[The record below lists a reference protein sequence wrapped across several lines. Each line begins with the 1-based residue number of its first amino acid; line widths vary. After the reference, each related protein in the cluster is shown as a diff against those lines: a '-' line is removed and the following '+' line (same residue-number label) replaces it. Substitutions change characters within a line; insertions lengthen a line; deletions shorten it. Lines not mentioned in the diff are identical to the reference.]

1 MELKCPKI
9 YRDGK
14 YLAYGGNPEWFPGTF
29 QRRAGCGSVTG
40 TNIAVCEGLFSEEVE
55 NSESIPHESYL
66 ELMEGMYQYMTP
78 GFMGY
83 PLIGK
88 FKKDFLSFASD
99 RGKKLKARSM
109 FLPRNRQDCLDF
121 IKEGLYHGHPTAL
134 LIWRHSRKEFREDNW
149 HWVTITGYDE
159 EREILIWSNCGER
172 EEIPVKVLLDDSA
185 RYYIG
190 LVRFEENN

>member
-9 YRDGK
+9 YKDGK
-14 YLAYGGNPEWFPGTF
+14 YLAYGGDQEWFPGTF

-40 TNIAVCEGLFSEEVE
+40 TNIAVCEGLYQEELKDSEAV
-55 NSESIPHESYL
+55 PHEIYL
-66 ELMEGMYQYMTP
+66 NLMENMYSYMTP

-88 FKKDFLSFASD
+88 FKKDFLNFAASK
-99 RGKKLKARSM
+99 GKKLKAKSI
-109 FLPRNRQDCLDF
+109 FLPKGHETCLSF
-121 IKEGLYHGHPTAL
+121 IKDGLYNGHPVAL

-159 EREILIWSNCGER
+159 EKNILIWSNCGER
-172 EEIPVKVLLDDSA
+172 EEIPVSVLLDDSA

-190 LVRFEENN
+190 LVRFEEI

>member
-14 YLAYGGNPEWFPGTF
+14 YLAYGGNQEWFPGTF

-83 PLIGK
+83 PLI
-88 FKKDFLSFASD
+88 A
-99 RGKKLKARSM
+99 KLKKS
-109 FLPRNRQDCLDF
+109 FLNFP
-121 IKEGLYHGHPTAL
+121 ISG
-134 LIWRHSRKEFREDNW
+134 
-149 HWVTITGYDE
+149 
-159 EREILIWSNCGER
+159 
-172 EEIPVKVLLDDSA
+172 
-185 RYYIG
+185 
-190 LVRFEENN
+190 